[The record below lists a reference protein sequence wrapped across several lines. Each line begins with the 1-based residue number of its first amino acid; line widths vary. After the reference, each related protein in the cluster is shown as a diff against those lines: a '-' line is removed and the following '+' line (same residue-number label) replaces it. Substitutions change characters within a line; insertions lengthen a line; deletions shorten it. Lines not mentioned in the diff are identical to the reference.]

1 MKNEALN
8 RMIQLLNFCFTR
20 DRLTH
25 YKQTDVEQ
33 RKAFQWKCY
42 VTMQVTMPSHKL
54 VFVRLIYGAMEDPC
68 NWSTSLANFDGY
80 DSKTQ
85 NDIPTMNINF
95 LAILSS

>member
-33 RKAFQWKCY
+33 RKELQWKCY
-42 VTMQVTMPSHKL
+42 VTMQVTAFS
-54 VFVRLIYGAMEDPC
+54 
-68 NWSTSLANFDGY
+68 
-80 DSKTQ
+80 
-85 NDIPTMNINF
+85 
-95 LAILSS
+95 